1 MLDIKTTNKIFKKLN
16 INPDVVSKK
25 EFNFGFNVEM
35 EHRDVTHGDYAITT
49 KIVLAHLM
57 EYPDYYKR
65 LKRLETA
72 ASKYWGNDS
81 VDIFLNKI

>member
-1 MLDIKTTNKIFKKLN
+1 MIDQKTTNKIFKKLD

-35 EHRDVTHGDYAITT
+35 EHRDITHGDLEMTT

-57 EYPDYYKR
+57 EFPDYYKR
-65 LKRLETA
+65 LKRMENA
-72 ASKYWGNDS
+72 ASKYWSGKKI
-81 VDIFLNKI
+81 DIFL